1 VYEAQMNVAPKST
14 GKSFPRDARVPGR
27 RIVLTENDKRIL
39 QVFASRYPVI
49 KTLAVNEWEGD
60 TSPLQ
65 FDFIS
70 KRDAIKR
77 VQRIVIGLGY
87 GTRDGRGG
95 VQVTPEFEGVI
106 IPNWQNDIFETYNTN
121 ED

>member
-1 VYEAQMNVAPKST
+1 V
-14 GKSFPRDARVPGR
+14 D
-27 RIVLTENDKRIL
+27 
-39 QVFASRYPVI
+39 
-49 KTLAVNEWEGD
+49 EWEGD

-95 VQVTPEFEGVI
+95 VNITDIDTFLGRVI
-106 IPNWQNDIFETYNTN
+106 PQWQNGIFDDEPAPPQNGRTTHV
-121 ED
+121 